1 MNLAFRFTIL
11 LALALVQP
19 RLEAQS
25 NSARPYSHIPR
36 SDISVTEKAQN
47 FGLVYGVQWASYYV
61 TQKKIIEEH
70 GSFKNWYEGPTKTH
84 FDKDHFDFNLFKHT
98 AVGQYYF
105 LFYRSRGY
113 GKQSAFYW
121 AFLSS
126 LAFEFTIEVIT
137 EPPSVQDIYQ
147 TPVFGTI
154 LGVGTEKLSLY
165 LHSFDTLP
173 TTVLGYLFNPFAILP
188 SSSYRL
194 SLYPTRFNDKS
205 AVALALRAEL

>member
-1 MNLAFRFTIL
+1 MNFAFRVFIPVAL
-11 LALALVQP
+11 GLALP
-19 RLEAQS
+19 RLEAQT
-25 NSARPYSHIPR
+25 NSTPPYSHISRTNIP
-36 SDISVTEKAQN
+36 VAEKAQN
-47 FGLVYGVQWASYYV
+47 FGVVYAAQWAGYYL

-70 GSFKNWYEGPTKTH
+70 GSFENWYEGPSKSH

-98 AVGQYYF
+98 AVGQYYY

-137 EPPSVQDIYQ
+137 EPPSVQDVYQ
-147 TPVFGTI
+147 TPIFGTI

-165 LHSFDTLP
+165 LHSFNTLP
-173 TTVLGYLFNPFAILP
+173 TTVLGYIFNPFTILP
-188 SSSYRL
+188 FSSYRL

-205 AVALALRAEL
+205 AVALAVRIDI